1 MSAVI
6 AKKWYHET
14 IADVE
19 HDDAFMQHY
28 IIDTEMFEEDIKQM
42 LEVCG
47 DARACM
53 TSRIIS

>member
-47 DARACM
+47 DASACDQL
-53 TSRIIS
+53 